1 MGGLLL
7 GYDLGSSA
15 IKAALVDVESGRQV
29 AAATSPD
36 TELEIAAPRPGW
48 AEQDPEVWWQ
58 HLVAATAQLGDQLR
72 GSGRTLADV
81 DALGIAYQ
89 MHGLVLT
96 DAAGAVLRPAIIWCD
111 SRAVEIG
118 DRAFAALGA
127 EETLPRLLNSPG
139 NFTASKMRW
148 VIEHEPRVAQSAAHF
163 LLPGDYIAWRLTG
176 EWATT
181 PSGLSEGI
189 LWDFSR
195 SARADFLLEHY
206 GIDAALL
213 PPSLPTFSAQG
224 ALTSAAAAELGLAA
238 GTPLTYRGG
247 DQPNNALSLGVL
259 EPGTVAATAGT
270 SGVVYGVADRAD
282 YDPASR
288 VNTFV
293 HVNHRD
299 GLPRYGVLLCL
310 NGCGILYSWLR
321 RTCND
326 ERDYGPINFQAGQ
339 VPVGADG
346 VVVLPFGNGA
356 ERMLGNRDPGASIY
370 GLRFNSHDQRH
381 LVRAAQE
388 GIAFALAYGLEVMR
402 EVGVDA
408 VTVRAGAA
416 NLFLSPLFRATFAAT
431 TGAAIELYDTD
442 GAQGAARGAG
452 IGAGIHDQES
462 AFRTL
467 SRVQTMAPDP
477 APRSAYADA
486 CAAAYQHWRT
496 HLDAA
501 LREPA
506 GRHSFTSRPT

>member
-1 MGGLLL
+1 MAGLLL

-15 IKAALVDVESGRQV
+15 IKAALVDIDSGRLV
-29 AAATSPD
+29 AAATSPAG
-36 TELEIAAPRPGW
+36 TELAMAAPRPGW
-48 AEQDPEVWWQ
+48 AEQDPDLWWR
-58 HLVAATAQLGDQLR
+58 HLVAATARLGDALR
-72 GSGRTLADV
+72 GTGGSLADV
-81 DALGIAYQ
+81 RAVGIAYQ

-111 SRAVEIG
+111 SRAVETG
-118 DRAFAALGA
+118 DRAFAELGA
-127 EETLPRLLNSPG
+127 EHALSRLLNSPG

-148 VIEHEPRVAQSAAHF
+148 VIEHEPRVAAAAAHF

-195 SARADFLLEHY
+195 SQRADFVLDHY

-213 PPSLPTFSAQG
+213 PPEVPTFSAQG
-224 ALTSAAAAELGLAA
+224 ALTAAAAAELGLPA

-259 EPGTVAATAGT
+259 DPGTVAATAGT

-293 HVNHRD
+293 HVNHEAGR
-299 GLPRYGVLLCL
+299 PRYGVLLCL
-310 NGCGILYSWLR
+310 NGCGILNSWLR
-321 RTCND
+321 RACAG
-326 ERDYGPINFQAGQ
+326 ERDYPAMNAAGAE

-356 ERMLGNRDPGASIY
+356 ERMLGNRDPGASVH
-370 GLRFNSHDQRH
+370 GLRFNSHDERH
-381 LVRAAQE
+381 LLRAGQE
-388 GIAFALAYGLEVMR
+388 GVAFSLAYGLEVMR
-402 EVGVDA
+402 EVGVA
-408 VTVRAGAA
+408 AATVRAGRA
-416 NLFLSPLFRATFAAT
+416 NLFLSPLFREAFAAT

-442 GAQGAARGAG
+442 GAEGAARGAG
-452 IGAGIHDQES
+452 IGAGIHDYDT
-462 AFRTL
+462 AFTTL
-467 SRVQTMAPDP
+467 NRVLTVAPDEALQP
-477 APRSAYADA
+477 AYADA
-486 CAAAYQHWRT
+486 YRHWRL

-501 LREPA
+501 LPGLSGA
-506 GRHSFTSRPT
+506 VA

>member
-15 IKAALVDVESGRQV
+15 IKAALVDLESGRQV

-58 HLVAATAQLGDQLR
+58 HLVAATAQLGDELR
-72 GSGRTLADV
+72 GTGRTLADV

-118 DRAFAALGA
+118 DRAFAELGA
-127 EETLPRLLNSPG
+127 EQALRRLLNSPG

-148 VIEHEPRVAQSAAHF
+148 VIENEPRVAEAAAHF

-206 GIDAALL
+206 GIDTALL
-213 PPSLPTFSAQG
+213 PPTVPTFSTQG
-224 ALTSAAAAELGLAA
+224 ALTASAAAELGLAA

-259 EPGTVAATAGT
+259 DPLTVAATAGT

-293 HVNHRD
+293 HVNHRERH
-299 GLPRYGVLLCL
+299 PRYGVLLCL

-321 RTCND
+321 RACAGG
-326 ERDYGPINFQAGQ
+326 RDYPAMNTAAAE

-356 ERMLGNRDPGASIY
+356 ERMLGNRDPGASVH
-370 GLRFNSHDQRH
+370 GLRFTSHDQRH
-381 LVRAAQE
+381 LLRAGQE
-388 GIAFALAYGLEVMR
+388 GVAFSLAYGLEVMR

-408 VTVRAGAA
+408 ATVRAGEA
-416 NLFLSPLFRATFAAT
+416 NLFLSPLFREAFATT
-431 TGAAIELYDTD
+431 TGAVVQLYDTD
-442 GAQGAARGAG
+442 GAQGAARGAA
-452 IGAGIHDQES
+452 IGAGIHDYDT
-462 AFRTL
+462 AFSSLAVART
-467 SRVQTMAPDP
+467 VAPST
-477 APRSAYADA
+477 ALTSAYADA
-486 CAAAYQHWRT
+486 YERWRT
-496 HLDAA
+496 RLDTALHGAWAA
-501 LREPA
+501 GVR
-506 GRHSFTSRPT
+506 

>member
-15 IKAALVDVESGRQV
+15 IKAALVDLESGRQV

-58 HLVAATAQLGDQLR
+58 HLVAATAQLGDELR

-81 DALGIAYQ
+81 EALGIAYQ

-96 DAAGAVLRPAIIWCD
+96 DAAGVVLRPAIIWCD

-118 DRAFAALGA
+118 DHALAALGPQ
-127 EETLPRLLNSPG
+127 ETLPRLLNSPG

-148 VIEHEPRVAQSAAHF
+148 VIESEPRVAEAAAHF

-206 GIDAALL
+206 GIDTALL
-213 PPSLPTFSAQG
+213 PPTVPTFSTQG
-224 ALTSAAAAELGLAA
+224 ALTASAAAELGLAA

-293 HVNHRD
+293 HVNHRE

-321 RTCND
+321 RACAAG
-326 ERDYGPINFQAGQ
+326 RDYPAMNTAAAE

-356 ERMLGNRDPGASIY
+356 ERMLGNRDPGASVH
-370 GLRFNSHDQRH
+370 GLRFNRHDQRH
-381 LVRAAQE
+381 LLRAAQE
-388 GIAFALAYGLEVMR
+388 GVAFSLAYGLEVMR

-442 GAQGAARGAG
+442 GAQGAARGAAL
-452 IGAGIHDQES
+452 GAGIHDYDT
-462 AFRTL
+462 AFRSLAVVHTE
-467 SRVQTMAPDP
+467 APNT
-477 APRSAYADA
+477 ALTSAYADA
-486 CAAAYQHWRT
+486 YKCWRT
-496 HLDAA
+496 HLDTALHGAWAA
-501 LREPA
+501 GVR
-506 GRHSFTSRPT
+506 

>member
-15 IKAALVDVESGRQV
+15 IKAALVDLDSGRQV

-58 HLVAATAQLGDQLR
+58 HLVAATAQLGDELR

-118 DRAFAALGA
+118 ERAFAALGP

-206 GIDAALL
+206 GIDTALL
-213 PPSLPTFSAQG
+213 PPTVPTFSTQG
-224 ALTSAAAAELGLAA
+224 ALTAAASAELGLPA

-259 EPGTVAATAGT
+259 DPGTVAATAGT

-293 HVNHRD
+293 HVNHRE

-321 RTCND
+321 RACAGG
-326 ERDYGPINFQAGQ
+326 RDYPAMNAAAAE

-356 ERMLGNRDPGASIY
+356 ERMLGNRDPGATVH
-370 GLRFNSHDQRH
+370 GLRFNSHDRRH
-381 LVRAAQE
+381 LLRAGQE
-388 GIAFALAYGLEVMR
+388 GVAFSLAYGLEVMR
-402 EVGVDA
+402 EVGVNA
-408 VTVRAGAA
+408 ATVRAGNA
-416 NLFLSPLFRATFAAT
+416 NLFLSPLFREAFATT
-431 TGAAIELYDTD
+431 TGAVVELYDTD
-442 GAQGAARGAG
+442 GAQGAARGAA
-452 IGAGIHDQES
+452 IGAGIHDYDS
-462 AFRTL
+462 AFRSLAVVRT
-467 SRVQTMAPDP
+467 VAPST
-477 APRSAYADA
+477 ALTSAYADA
-486 CAAAYQHWRT
+486 YERWRT

-501 LREPA
+501 LHGVVP
-506 GRHSFTSRPT
+506 

>member
-48 AEQDPEVWWQ
+48 AEQDPEVWWR
-58 HLVAATAQLGDQLR
+58 HLVAATAQLGDELR

-81 DALGIAYQ
+81 QAIGIAYQ

-118 DRAFAALGA
+118 DRAFTALGP
-127 EETLPRLLNSPG
+127 EETLRRLLNSPG

-148 VIEHEPRVAQSAAHF
+148 VIEHEPRVAASAAHF
-163 LLPGDYIAWRLTG
+163 LLPGDYVAWRLTG

-189 LWDFSR
+189 LWDFSH
-195 SARADFLLEHY
+195 SARADFLLDHY
-206 GIDAALL
+206 GIDPALL
-213 PPSLPTFSAQG
+213 PRAAPTFSAQG
-224 ALTSAAAAELGLAA
+224 ALTAAAAAELGLAA

-259 EPGTVAATAGT
+259 DPGTVAATAGT

-293 HVNHRD
+293 HVNHRE
-299 GLPRYGVLLCL
+299 GRPRYGVLLCL
-310 NGCGILYSWLR
+310 NGCGILNSWLR
-321 RTCND
+321 RACAGG
-326 ERDYGPINFQAGQ
+326 RDYPGMNTAAAE

-356 ERMLGNRDPGASIY
+356 ERMLGNRDPGASVH

-381 LVRAAQE
+381 LLRAGQE
-388 GIAFALAYGLEVMR
+388 GVAFSLAYGLEVMR

-408 VTVRAGAA
+408 ATVRAGEA
-416 NLFLSPLFRATFAAT
+416 NLFLSPLFREAFATT
-431 TGAAIELYDTD
+431 TGAAVELYDTD
-442 GAQGAARGAG
+442 GAQGAARGAA
-452 IGAGIHDQES
+452 IGAGIHDYDT
-462 AFRTL
+462 AFSSLAVART
-467 SRVQTMAPDP
+467 VTP
-477 APRSAYADA
+477 AAALTSAYADA
-486 CAAAYQHWRT
+486 YERWRT

-501 LREPA
+501 LRE
-506 GRHSFTSRPT
+506 S

>member
-1 MGGLLL
+1 MAGLLL

-15 IKAALVDVESGRQV
+15 VKAALVEIESGRLV
-29 AAATSPD
+29 AQATSPD
-36 TELEIAAPRPGW
+36 IELEIAAPRPGW
-48 AEQDPEVWWQ
+48 AEQDPEVWWR
-58 HLVAATAQLGDQLR
+58 HLVAATAQLGETLR
-72 GSGRTLADV
+72 GTGKALADV
-81 DALGIAYQ
+81 QAVGIAYQ

-118 DRAFAALGA
+118 DRAFAELGA
-127 EETLPRLLNSPG
+127 QPTLSRLLNSPG

-148 VIEHEPRVAQSAAHF
+148 VIEHEPRVAAAAAHF

-195 SARADFLLEHY
+195 SARADFLLDHY

-213 PPSLPTFSAQG
+213 PPEVPTFSAQG
-224 ALTSAAAAELGLAA
+224 VLTAAAAAELGLPA

-259 EPGTVAATAGT
+259 DPGTVAATAGT

-293 HVNHRD
+293 HVNHD
-299 GLPRYGVLLCL
+299 VGQPRYGVLLCL

-321 RTCND
+321 RACAG
-326 ERDYGPINFQAGQ
+326 ERDYAAMNAAAAE
-339 VPVGADG
+339 VPVGAGG

-356 ERMLGNRDPGASIY
+356 ERMLGNRDPGASVH
-370 GLRFNSHDQRH
+370 GLRFNSHDSRH
-381 LVRAAQE
+381 LLRAGQE
-388 GIAFALAYGLEVMR
+388 GVVFSLAYGLEVMR
-402 EVGVDA
+402 AVGVDA
-408 VTVRAGAA
+408 ATVRAGDA
-416 NLFLSPLFRATFAAT
+416 NLFLSPLFREAFAAT
-431 TGAAIELYDTD
+431 TGATIELYDTD

-452 IGAGIHDQES
+452 IGAGIHDYDT
-462 AFRTL
+462 AFSTL
-467 SRVQTMAPDP
+467 GRVLTVAPDAALQP
-477 APRSAYADA
+477 AYAD
-486 CAAAYQHWRT
+486 AYQHWRG
-496 HLDAA
+496 HLEAA
-501 LREPA
+501 LRGA
-506 GRHSFTSRPT
+506 VQ

>member
-15 IKAALVDVESGRQV
+15 IKAALVETDRGRLV
-29 AAATSPD
+29 AQATSPE

-48 AEQDPEVWWQ
+48 AEQEPAVWWQ
-58 HLVAATAQLGDQLR
+58 HLVAATAQLGDELR
-72 GSGRTLADV
+72 GSGRTLTDV

-118 DRAFAALGA
+118 DRAFAALGP
-127 EETLPRLLNSPG
+127 EETLRRLLNSPG

-195 SARADFLLEHY
+195 AARADFLLDHY

-213 PPSLPTFSAQG
+213 PRSLPTFSTQG
-224 ALTSAAAAELGLAA
+224 ALTAAAAAELGLPV

-259 EPGTVAATAGT
+259 DPGTVAATAGT

-293 HVNHRD
+293 HVNHRE
-299 GLPRYGVLLCL
+299 GRPRYGVLLCL

-321 RTCND
+321 RACAGG
-326 ERDYGPINFQAGQ
+326 RDYPAMNTAAAE

-356 ERMLGNRDPGASIY
+356 ERMLGNRDPGASVH

-381 LVRAAQE
+381 LLRAGQE
-388 GIAFALAYGLEVMR
+388 GMAFSLAYGLEVMR

-408 VTVRAGAA
+408 ATVRAGNA
-416 NLFLSPLFRATFAAT
+416 NLFLSPLFREAFAAT
-431 TGAAIELYDTD
+431 TGATIELYDTD

-452 IGAGIHDQES
+452 IGAGIYDHES

-467 SRVQTMAPDP
+467 SRVRTTAPDP

-486 CAAAYQHWRT
+486 YQHWRA
-496 HLDAA
+496 HLDTA
-501 LREPA
+501 LRGVAP
-506 GRHSFTSRPT
+506 

>member
-1 MGGLLL
+1 MAGLLL

-15 IKAALVDVESGRQV
+15 IKAALVDIDSGRLV
-29 AAATSPD
+29 AAATSPAG
-36 TELEIAAPRPGW
+36 TELAMAAPRPGW
-48 AEQDPEVWWQ
+48 AEQDPDLWWR
-58 HLVAATAQLGDQLR
+58 HLVAATARLGDALR
-72 GSGRTLADV
+72 GTGGSLADV
-81 DALGIAYQ
+81 RAVGIAYQ

-118 DRAFAALGA
+118 DRAFAELGA
-127 EETLPRLLNSPG
+127 EQALSRLLNSPG

-148 VIEHEPRVAQSAAHF
+148 VIEHEPRLADAAAHF

-195 SARADFLLEHY
+195 SQRADFLLDHY
-206 GIDAALL
+206 GIDAGLL
-213 PPSLPTFSAQG
+213 PPAVPTFSAQG
-224 ALTSAAAAELGLAA
+224 ALTAAAAAELGLPA

-259 EPGTVAATAGT
+259 DPGTVAATAGT

-293 HVNHRD
+293 HVNHEAGR
-299 GLPRYGVLLCL
+299 PRYGVLLCL
-310 NGCGILYSWLR
+310 NGCVILNSWLR
-321 RTCND
+321 RACAG
-326 ERDYGPINFQAGQ
+326 ERDYPAMNAAGAE

-356 ERMLGNRDPGASIY
+356 ERMLGNRDPGASVH
-370 GLRFNSHDQRH
+370 GLRFNSHDERH
-381 LVRAAQE
+381 LLRAGQE
-388 GIAFALAYGLEVMR
+388 GVAFSLAYGLEVMR

-408 VTVRAGAA
+408 ATVRAGRA
-416 NLFLSPLFRATFAAT
+416 NLFLSPLFREAFAAT

-442 GAQGAARGAG
+442 GAEGAARGAG
-452 IGAGIHDQES
+452 IGAGIHDYDT
-462 AFRTL
+462 AFTTL
-467 SRVQTMAPDP
+467 NRVLTVAPDEALQP
-477 APRSAYADA
+477 AYADA
-486 CAAAYQHWRT
+486 YRHWRL

-501 LREPA
+501 LRD
-506 GRHSFTSRPT
+506 G

>member
-1 MGGLLL
+1 MSGLLL

-15 IKAALVDVESGRQV
+15 IKAALVEIESGRLV

-36 TELEIAAPRPGW
+36 TELAMAAPQPGW

-58 HLVAATAQLGDQLR
+58 HLVTATAQLGEKLR
-72 GSGRTLADV
+72 DTGTALTDV
-81 DALGIAYQ
+81 QAVGIAYQ

-96 DAAGAVLRPAIIWCD
+96 DTAGEVLRPAIIWCD
-111 SRAVEIG
+111 SRAVETG
-118 DRAFAALGA
+118 DRAFAELGP
-127 EETLPRLLNSPG
+127 EETLRRLLNSPG

-148 VIEHEPRVAQSAAHF
+148 VIENEPRVADAAAHF

-206 GIDAALL
+206 GIDPELL
-213 PPSLPTFSAQG
+213 PPAAPTFSVQG
-224 ALTSAAAAELGLAA
+224 ALTAAAAAELGVPV

-259 EPGTVAATAGT
+259 DPGTVAATAGT

-293 HVNHRD
+293 HVNHQE
-299 GLPRYGVLLCL
+299 GCPRYGVLLCL
-310 NGCGILYSWLR
+310 NGCGILYGWLR

-326 ERDYGPINFQAGQ
+326 ERDYGVINGTAAQ

-346 VVVLPFGNGA
+346 VVMLPFGNGA
-356 ERMLGNRDPGASIY
+356 ERMLGNRDPGASVH

-388 GIAFALAYGLEVMR
+388 GVAFSLAYGLEVMR
-402 EVGVDA
+402 TVGVDA
-408 VTVRAGAA
+408 ATIRAGAA
-416 NLFLSPLFRATFAAT
+416 NLFLSPLFREAFAAIS
-431 TGAAIELYDTD
+431 GAAIELYDTD
-442 GAQGAARGAG
+442 GAQGAARGAA
-452 IGAGIHDQES
+452 IGAGIYDFES

-467 SRVQTMAPDP
+467 SRVPTMPLDNG
-477 APRSAYADA
+477 PRSAYV
-486 CAAAYQHWRT
+486 AAYERWRT

-501 LREPA
+501 LRSAPELSAHRTDA
-506 GRHSFTSRPT
+506 GG

>member
-15 IKAALVDVESGRQV
+15 IKAALVEIESGRLV
-29 AAATSPD
+29 AQATSPD

-48 AEQDPEVWWQ
+48 AEQDPEVWWR
-58 HLVAATAQLGDQLR
+58 HLVAATARLGEALH
-72 GSGRTLADV
+72 GTGKALADV
-81 DALGIAYQ
+81 QAVGIAYQ

-96 DAAGAVLRPAIIWCD
+96 DAVGAVLRPAIIWCD
-111 SRAVEIG
+111 SRAVETG
-118 DRAFAALGA
+118 DRAFAELGR
-127 EETLPRLLNSPG
+127 EETLRRLLNSPG

-148 VIEHEPRVAQSAAHF
+148 VIENEPRVAESAAHF
-163 LLPGDYIAWRLTG
+163 LLPGDYLAWRLTG

-195 SARADFLLEHY
+195 SARADFLLDHY
-206 GIDAALL
+206 GIDARLL
-213 PPSLPTFSAQG
+213 PRAVPTFSEQG
-224 ALTSAAAAELGLAA
+224 ALTAAAADELGLPA

-259 EPGTVAATAGT
+259 DPGTVAATAGT

-293 HVNHRD
+293 HVNHREER
-299 GLPRYGVLLCL
+299 PRYGVLLCL

-326 ERDYGPINFQAGQ
+326 ERDYGPINFQAAQ

-356 ERMLGNRDPGASIY
+356 ERMLGNRDPGASVH
-370 GLRFNSHDQRH
+370 GLRCNSHDQRH

-388 GIAFALAYGLEVMR
+388 GVAFSLAYGLEVMR

-408 VTVRAGAA
+408 TTVRAGAA
-416 NLFLSPLFRATFAAT
+416 NLFLSPLFREAFAAT
-431 TGAAIELYDTD
+431 TGATIELYDTD
-442 GAQGAARGAG
+442 GAQGAARGAA
-452 IGAGIHDQES
+452 IGAGIHDHAT
-462 AFRTL
+462 AFRNLAVVPT
-467 SRVQTMAPDP
+467 VAPNAALTP
-477 APRSAYADA
+477 AYADA
-486 CAAAYQHWRT
+486 YERWRT

-501 LREPA
+501 LR
-506 GRHSFTSRPT
+506 